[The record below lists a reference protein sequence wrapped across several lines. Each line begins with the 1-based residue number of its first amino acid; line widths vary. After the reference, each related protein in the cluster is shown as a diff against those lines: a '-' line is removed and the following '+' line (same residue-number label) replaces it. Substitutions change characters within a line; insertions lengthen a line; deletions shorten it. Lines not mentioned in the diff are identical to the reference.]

1 MTSTRTITRGAIAL
15 VAALAVL
22 FAALVGSAPAHAA
35 ATTSVGTVRAGVT
48 LEPGST
54 VTSPNGQFRL
64 VLQGDGNVVLY
75 GIGNA
80 VLWASNTASQPGA
93 SLRLRTDG
101 KLVLVRGTST
111 VWATN
116 TAGLGIT
123 SLTVGDD
130 ADIAL
135 RNAAGT
141 MKWHTGS
148 FQSQVAAGV
157 VLKPGTTLRSDTRN
171 TTRLVMQTDGNLVQ
185 YTGTKAV
192 WASHTTG
199 RGATYAAVQTDGNL
213 VVYSAANVPLWAS
226 HTTKYGKGQ
235 LLVQVDGNVVLYGK
249 AGTRAWS
256 TLPLSKLKWPV
267 VSKNITGRF
276 GDDRGPGHT
285 PRYHQGADAGVGVGT
300 PVYGSATGTVTAT
313 VTGNPTFGNYVIVT
327 YGLTTVLT
335 AHLSS
340 ISVTKGQT
348 VTVNTVIAKSGNTGQ
363 STGPH
368 VHVETRVNGT
378 LVDPLKT
385 LSFR

>member
-1 MTSTRTITRGAIAL
+1 MTFTRTITRGAIAL
-15 VAALAVL
+15 VAALAVA
-22 FAALVGSAPAHAA
+22 FAALTGAAPAHAA
-35 ATTSVGTVRAGVT
+35 ATTLVGTVQAGT
-48 LEPGST
+48 TMEPGSV

-75 GIGNA
+75 GIANA

-101 KLVLVRGTST
+101 KLVLIRGTST

-130 ADIAL
+130 ADISL
-135 RNAAGT
+135 RNAAGVV
-141 MKWHTGS
+141 KWHTGS
-148 FQSQVAAGV
+148 FQAQVPAGT
-157 VLKPGTTLRSDTRN
+157 VLKAGTTLRSDSRS

-192 WASHTTG
+192 WASHTTR

-213 VVYSAANVPLWAS
+213 VVYTAANVPVWAS

-235 LLVQVDGNVVLYGK
+235 LLTQVDGNVVLYGK

-267 VSKNITGRF
+267 VSKSITGRF

-285 PRYHQGADAGVGVGT
+285 PRYHQGADAGVGTGT
-300 PVYGSATGTVTAT
+300 AVYGSATGTVTAA
-313 VTGNPTFGNYVIVT
+313 VAGNPTFGNYVIVT

-340 ISVTKGQT
+340 ISVKKGQV
-348 VTVNTVIAKSGNTGQ
+348 VTANTVIAKSGNTGQ

-368 VHVETRVNGT
+368 VHVETRVNGR